1 MKKEEREHKK
11 LLVLGMHAN
20 NSSNAEICKALDVS
34 DSFVLAVLK
43 EKGLRSNRKANA
55 RITDGTKMK
64 AIELVESG
72 MSYSRAGR
80 ILEISSTTV
89 ANICREHFAQIQ
101 PANNS
106 GDSNGDGN
114 GGDSVP
120 KVQRETPSPISQ
132 IIAGLK
138 MMLEG
143 FERLE

>member
-20 NSSNAEICKALDVS
+20 NSSNAEICKTLDVS

-55 RITDGTKMK
+55 RITDDMKMK

-72 MSYSRAGR
+72 MSYGRAGR

-89 ANICREHFAQIQ
+89 ANICREHFAQIA
-101 PANNS
+101 PVNN
-106 GDSNGDGN
+106 NGD
-114 GGDSVP
+114 DSVLE
-120 KVQRETPSPISQ
+120 VQDETSPISQ